1 MIAPRS
7 LSGSA
12 DEILNVRRIPARLD
26 SAQSARL
33 LGFQPHDVPVL
44 TATKLLVPLGKPAP
58 NGTKFFAA
66 VDVLGCAE
74 NREWLDRAT
83 RMINKHWQMKNSRP
97 KPGTES
103 QEAAAA

>member
-1 MIAPRS
+1 MIVSRS

-12 DEILNVRRIPARLD
+12 DDILNVRRIPARLD
-26 SAQSARL
+26 STQVARL

-66 VDVLGCAE
+66 VDVLRCAE
-74 NREWLDRAT
+74 DREWLDRAT
-83 RMINKHWQMKNSRP
+83 RMINRHWQAKNSRQ
-97 KPGTES
+97 KPGTERH
-103 QEAAAA
+103 EAAAT